1 MEPKAGDLLI
11 AEPFMKDANF
21 KRAVVLLCEHNADGT
36 FGLVLNR
43 KLELKVNDV
52 MPEFEGENVD
62 LYYGGPVGADT
73 LHFIHSYG
81 DLIEG
86 SVHLKNNI
94 YWSGN
99 FEQIKLLFETKSVDA
114 NRFRFFVGYSGW
126 GKNQLVEELAINSW
140 IIASNFENILVSHQQ
155 LWKLVLKSL
164 GGEYHF
170 VSTFPEDP
178 QLN

>member
-11 AEPFMKDANF
+11 AEPFMKDNNF
-21 KRAVVLLCEHNADGT
+21 KRSVVLLCEHNDKGS

-43 KLELKVNDV
+43 KIELKVDDV
-52 MPEFEGENVD
+52 LPEFAMDNID
-62 LYYGGPVGADT
+62 LFYGGPVGTDT
-73 LHFIHSYG
+73 LHYIHSYG

-86 SVHLKNNI
+86 SVHLKDNI

-99 FEQIKLLFETKSVDA
+99 FEQIKMLFETKSVDPK
-114 NRFRFFVGYSGW
+114 RFRFFIGYSGW
-126 GKNQLVEELAINSW
+126 SENQLTNELKTNSW
-140 IIASNFENILVSHQQ
+140 IIASNFSEVFVAHEE
-155 LWKLVLKSL
+155 LWQLVLQSM
-164 GGEYHF
+164 GGEYSF

>member
-11 AEPFMKDANF
+11 AEPFMKDSNF
-21 KRAVVLLCEHNADGT
+21 KRSVVLLCDHNEDGS

-43 KLELKVNDV
+43 KLDLKVNDV
-52 MPEFEGENVD
+52 MPEFPGENVD
-62 LYYGGPVGADT
+62 LYYGGPVGTDT

-86 SVHLKNNI
+86 SVHLKSNI

-99 FEQIKLLFETKSVDA
+99 FEQIKLLFETNSIDPV
-114 NRFRFFVGYSGW
+114 RFRFFIGYSGW
-126 GKNQLVEELAINSW
+126 GEQQLASEMKTNSW
-140 IIASNFENILVSHQQ
+140 MVASNFDNIFVAHEK
-155 LWKLVLKSL
+155 LWQLVLKSM
-164 GGEYHF
+164 GSTYQF

>member
-1 MEPKAGDLLI
+1 MKLKAGDLLL
-11 AEPFMKDANF
+11 AEPFMKDSNF
-21 KRAVVLLCEHNADGT
+21 KRSVVLVCDHNEKGS

-43 KLELKVNDV
+43 KLELKVDDV
-52 MPEFEGENVD
+52 LPEFGHENVE
-62 LYYGGPVGADT
+62 LYYGGPVGTDT

-86 SVHLKNNI
+86 SVHLKGNI

-99 FEQIKLLFETKSVDA
+99 FEQIKMLFETKSV
-114 NRFRFFVGYSGW
+114 NPERFRFFIGYSGW
-126 GKNQLVEELAINSW
+126 EENQLNNELKTDSW
-140 IIASNFENILVSHQQ
+140 IVASNYDDLFVSHED
-155 LWKLVLKSL
+155 LWEMVLKSM
-164 GGEYHF
+164 GGEYSI